1 MKQYT
6 NQTDTSQEGVMMTA
20 QLSFDEIPCI
30 YQVWKKDEM
39 QSDVLIIDSEEL
51 ELLQKEEI
59 ETWFRTLHLISDPIN
74 NPEVV
79 INQNSKD
86 QKTYINF
93 NFELVR

>member
-1 MKQYT
+1 MKQYS
-6 NQTDTSQEGVMMTA
+6 NQTAISQEGILMTA
-20 QLSFDEIPCI
+20 QLTFDEISCI
-30 YQVWKKDEM
+30 YQVWKKDNM

-59 ETWFRTLHLISDPIN
+59 EIWFRTLHLISDPIN
-74 NPEVV
+74 NPEVI
-79 INQNSKD
+79 INQNPKD